1 MCVWLCVSDRWSHM
15 THCIVVQVMLANIL
29 DACFLYNASR
39 VLGLL
44 ASAGVLA
51 PVLAGWFDALPLI
64 ITDTSNKLAGAGI
77 SALLRLGPSA
87 LPAALSVRCCTM
99 RGGGGGVCVDATR
112 ACAVRMLTLTVAQPP
127 QGNLTALLQAA
138 LLRLRKL
145 HPSTSLGAGSVGAG
159 SVGAG
164 SVGGGLLVRCACL
177 RWGLTVGCALV
188 CGR

>member
-44 ASAGVLA
+44 ASAEVLA

-77 SALLRLGPSA
+77 SALLRLGPSG
-87 LPAALSVRCCTM
+87 LPAALSVRGNTM
-99 RGGGGGVCVDATR
+99 RGGSGGGGGVCECNACVYCARADFDGCATT
-112 ACAVRMLTLTVAQPP
+112 AGQPDSAAPSCPPTAAKAPP
-127 QGNLTALLQAA
+127 QYVAWRRQCWRG
-138 LLRLRKL
+138 
-145 HPSTSLGAGSVGAG
+145 V
-159 SVGAG
+159 
-164 SVGGGLLVRCACL
+164 LVRCACL